1 MRITAAFTTASLIA
15 GATLAAATIVNS
27 NTAARAE
34 TVARGQSE
42 TEIEQLVRRHV
53 QPMLIAAGG
62 MAVALHIDGRTLY
75 FNYGMADVAHKTPIT
90 SDSLFNLASVGKA
103 FIATLLAQAVKQG
116 EVSLDDPVA
125 KYVTEL
131 QQGGDIRKVTLGE
144 LASHTSGLT
153 RTPQQYEPSHRGPYT
168 LPDFIRYLNAWQA
181 DEAHQPGKQNIYSNT
196 GFVLLSLAL
205 QRRFNT
211 PIAQLME
218 TRLLAPLGMT
228 STALPVPRANARGQL
243 APELRRRAVQGYNS
257 DAQPVGEPGQ
267 QQGMFNWPGTGQM
280 YSSARDM
287 ARFLAANLGALP
299 EHRELEAAMALA
311 QQGVFSVG
319 PRFTQALA
327 WQRVKNDGLELVDKN
342 GGLNN
347 TATRSGGSASS
358 SSPTAAASR
367 RPASAAR
374 SCSRSRAAPRWR
386 ASAAIRGIE
395 SLTEP
400 RVTCVTRELDPRVHR
415 SS

>member
-42 TEIEQLVRRHV
+42 AEIEQLVRRHV

-62 MAVALHIDGRTLY
+62 MAVALSIDGRTLF
-75 FNYGMADVAHKTPIT
+75 FNYGMADVARKTPIT

-103 FIATLLAQAVKQG
+103 FIATLLAEAVKRG

-131 QQGGDIRKVTLGE
+131 QQGGDIRKVTLGQ

-153 RTPQQYEPSHRGPYT
+153 RTPKQYEPDHRGQYS

-181 DEAHQPGKQNIYSNT
+181 DEAHQPGQQDIYSNT

-205 QRRFNT
+205 QRRLNT

-218 TRLLAPLGMT
+218 TRLLAPLGMSAGSLRRSCAAARCRAT
-228 STALPVPRANARGQL
+228 IPTRSRWASPASSRACSTGPAPGRCIRPRATWRDFLPPISARYRTM
-243 APELRRRAVQGYNS
+243 RRYATRWRWHSRAYSRWVRAS
-257 DAQPVGEPGQ
+257 PRR
-267 QQGMFNWPGTGQM
+267 WPG
-280 YSSARDM
+280 
-287 ARFLAANLGALP
+287 
-299 EHRELEAAMALA
+299 
-311 QQGVFSVG
+311 
-319 PRFTQALA
+319 
-327 WQRVKNDGLELVDKN
+327 
-342 GGLNN
+342 
-347 TATRSGGSASS
+347 SG
-358 SSPTAAASR
+358 
-367 RPASAAR
+367 
-374 SCSRSRAAPRWR
+374 
-386 ASAAIRGIE
+386 
-395 SLTEP
+395 
-400 RVTCVTRELDPRVHR
+400 
-415 SS
+415 

>member
-1 MRITAAFTTASLIA
+1 MRCTAAFMSASLA
-15 GATLAAATIVNS
+15 ACVAAAAST
-27 NTAARAE
+27 TPARA
-34 TVARGQSE
+34 ASDA
-42 TEIEQLVRRHV
+42 EIEQVVRRHV

-62 MAVALHIDGRTLY
+62 MAVALSIDGRTLF
-75 FNYGMADVAHKTPIT
+75 FNYGMADVAHKQPIT

-144 LASHTSGLT
+144 LASHTSGLH

-181 DEAHQPGKQNIYSNT
+181 DEAHAPGKQNIYSNS

-211 PIAQLME
+211 PMAQLME
-218 TRLLAPLGMT
+218 SRVLAPLGMT

-257 DAQPVGEPGQ
+257 DAQPAGEPGQ
-267 QQGMFNWPGTGQM
+267 QQGIFNWPGTGQM

-287 ARFLAANLGALP
+287 ARFLAANLGALADNAP
-299 EHRELEAAMALA
+299 LRDAMALA
-311 QQGVFSVG
+311 QQGVFTVG

-327 WQRVKNDGLELVDKN
+327 WQRVKNDGLVIVDKN

-347 TATRSGGSASS
+347 TATYIGMIPRERLGIVILSNCGGE
-358 SSPTAAASR
+358 
-367 RPASAAR
+367 PATRIGRQIMLALAR
-374 SCSRSRAAPRWR
+374 SPALVSEQGH
-386 ASAAIRGIE
+386 RGE
-395 SLTEP
+395 
-400 RVTCVTRELDPRVHR
+400 
-415 SS
+415 

>member
-1 MRITAAFTTASLIA
+1 MRCMAAVMRASLVA
-15 GATLAAATIVNS
+15 GAALAAAATSTIATS
-27 NTAARAE
+27 TAARA
-34 TVARGQSE
+34 QSDAD
-42 TEIEQLVRRHV
+42 IEQVVRRHV

-62 MAVALHIDGRTLY
+62 MAVALSIDGRTLF
-75 FNYGMADVAHKTPIT
+75 FNYGMADVARKQPIT

-131 QQGGDIRKVTLGE
+131 QQGDIRKVTLGQ
-144 LASHTSGLT
+144 LASHTSGVT
-153 RTPQQYEPSHRGPYT
+153 RTPQQYEHRGPYT
-168 LPDFIRYLNAWQA
+168 LADFIRYLNAWQA

-196 GFVLLSLAL
+196 GFVLLALAL

-218 TRLLAPLGMT
+218 TRVLAPLGMT

-243 APELRRRAVQGYNS
+243 APELRRRAVQGY
-257 DAQPVGEPGQ
+257 DADARPVGEPGN

-287 ARFLAANLGALP
+287 ARFLSANLGALP
-299 EHRELEAAMALA
+299 NNAPLQAAMAMA
-311 QQGVFSVG
+311 QQGVFTVG
-319 PRFTQALA
+319 PRFTQGLA

-347 TATRSGGSASS
+347 TATYIGMIPQQRLGIVILSNCGGE
-358 SSPTAAASR
+358 
-367 RPASAAR
+367 PATRIGRQIMLALAR
-374 SCSRSRAAPRWR
+374 SPALVSE
-386 ASAAIRGIE
+386 RGHKGE
-395 SLTEP
+395 
-400 RVTCVTRELDPRVHR
+400 
-415 SS
+415 

>member
-1 MRITAAFTTASLIA
+1 MRRTAAFTTAALA
-15 GATLAAATIVNS
+15 VCLAAAATITS
-27 NTAARAE
+27 ATTASRA
-34 TVARGQSE
+34 QSDA
-42 TEIEQLVRRHV
+42 EIEQVVRRHV

-62 MAVALHIDGRTLY
+62 MAVALHIDGRTLF
-75 FNYGMADVAHKTPIT
+75 FNYGMADVARKTPIT
-90 SDSLFNLASVGKA
+90 SDSLFNLASVGKV

-125 KYVTEL
+125 KYVTDL
-131 QQGGDIRKVTLGE
+131 QQGEIRKVTLGQ

-153 RTPQQYEPSHRGPYT
+153 RTPQQYEHRGPYK
-168 LPDFIRYLNAWQA
+168 LADFIRYLNAWEA
-181 DEAHQPGKQNIYSNT
+181 DAAHTPGKQDIYSNT

-228 STALPVPRANARGQL
+228 STALPEPRANARGQL

-257 DAQPVGEPGQ
+257 DAQPVGEPGN

-299 EHRELEAAMALA
+299 DNAPLQAAMALA
-311 QQGVFSVG
+311 QQGAFTVG
-319 PRFTQALA
+319 PRFTQGLA

-347 TATRSGGSASS
+347 TATYIGMIPQRRLGIVILSNCGGE
-358 SSPTAAASR
+358 
-367 RPASAAR
+367 PATRIGRQIMLALAR
-374 SCSRSRAAPRWR
+374 SPAVVSEH
-386 ASAAIRGIE
+386 GHKG
-395 SLTEP
+395 
-400 RVTCVTRELDPRVHR
+400 D
-415 SS
+415 

>member
-1 MRITAAFTTASLIA
+1 MRCTAAFMTAALA
-15 GATLAAATIVNS
+15 FATLSA
-27 NTAARAE
+27 TAARAE
-34 TVARGQSE
+34 SDA
-42 TEIEQLVRRHV
+42 EIEQVVRRHV

-62 MAVALHIDGRTLY
+62 MAVALHIDGRTLL
-75 FNYGMADVAHKTPIT
+75 FNYGMADDARKTPIT

-103 FIATLLAQAVKQG
+103 FIATLLAQAVKQS

-131 QQGGDIRKVTLGE
+131 QQGEIRKVTLGQ
-144 LASHTSGLT
+144 LASHTSGLP
-153 RTPQQYEPSHRGPYT
+153 RTPKQYEHRGPYK
-168 LPDFIRYLNAWQA
+168 LADFIRYLNAWQA
-181 DEAHQPGKQNIYSNT
+181 DAAHAPGKQDIYSNT

-228 STALPVPRANARGQL
+228 STALPVPRANAGGQL

-257 DAQPVGEPGQ
+257 DAQPVGEPGN
-267 QQGMFNWPGTGQM
+267 QQGIFNWPGTGQM

-287 ARFLAANLGALP
+287 ARFLSANLGALP
-299 EHRELEAAMALA
+299 DNAPLQAAMAFA
-311 QQGVFSVG
+311 QQGVFTVG

-327 WQRVKNDGLELVDKN
+327 WQRVTNGDLVIVDKN

-347 TATRSGGSASS
+347 TATYIGMIPQRRLGIVILSNCGGE
-358 SSPTAAASR
+358 
-367 RPASAAR
+367 PATRIGRQIMLALAR
-374 SCSRSRAAPRWR
+374 SPALVSEH
-386 ASAAIRGIE
+386 GHKG
-395 SLTEP
+395 
-400 RVTCVTRELDPRVHR
+400 D
-415 SS
+415 